1 MSWFLHFLL
10 IVPLSFLSLHDFLP
24 KPSLTQ
30 YSIKGSSFLILLQG
44 MDVRLEKWSFRQLRG
59 RLSVTTLKVCNA
71 FYWAISYIICHYVGF
86 AQTVHNV
93 ISSLLVRLHCKAVC
107 VIVPKETKRC
117 VFQSIS
123 CWLFPCI
130 GSKIR

>member
-44 MDVRLEKWSFRQLRG
+44 MDVRLEKWQLRG
-59 RLSVTTLKVCNA
+59 RLTITTLKVCGA
-71 FYWAISYIICHYVGF
+71 FYWTISYIICHYVGF
-86 AQTVHNV
+86 AQTVHNE
-93 ISSLLVRLHCKAVC
+93 ILSWLGSTVRLYVLLSLKKLNAVC
-107 VIVPKETKRC
+107 FNPSHVGCFLVLALK
-117 VFQSIS
+117 
-123 CWLFPCI
+123 
-130 GSKIR
+130 